1 MASPSLKGR
10 WIPALSVSSSLRGTL
25 QVRERLTCVN
35 ELSSDPLIQAIQ
47 APQIRLHKPSS
58 GATDVAAQPRVGI
71 TIPSHDCPSTPAPV
85 RCAQCGNRT
94 RHPPQLRPERLT
106 DRDART
112 SNALAWEC
120 PSQPRQ
126 CPPAPFRWFEQFRAP
141 PPASAYE
148 TEGCM
153 IPPL

>member
-47 APQIRLHKPSS
+47 APQIRLHEPSS
-58 GATDVAAQPRVGI
+58 GATDVAAHPRVGI
-71 TIPSHDCPSTPAPV
+71 AIPSHDCPSTPVPV

-94 RHPPQLRPERLT
+94 RHLPPLRPERLT

-120 PSQPRQ
+120 LSKPRQ
-126 CPPAPFRWFEQFRAP
+126 CPRAPFRWLGRFRDLP
-141 PPASAYE
+141 PTSA
-148 TEGCM
+148 
-153 IPPL
+153 